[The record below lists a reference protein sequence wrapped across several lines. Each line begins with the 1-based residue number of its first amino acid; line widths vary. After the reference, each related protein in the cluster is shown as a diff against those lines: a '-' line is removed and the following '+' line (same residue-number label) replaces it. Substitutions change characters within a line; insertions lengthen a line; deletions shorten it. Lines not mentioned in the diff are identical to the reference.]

1 MKKWLPLC
9 FLCSSSLYAAES
21 NLPGSYLREFSDP
34 NGNADFI
41 IAAKNGSW
49 SVVGFDAYLPGKQT
63 SAKDKSALFKRMNW
77 QITHPDTAECISFD
91 MQAICYLPATENK
104 TTDGAAL
111 DAGYY
116 YYDPLSGVSK
126 LKKL

>member
-1 MKKWLPLC
+1 MLDSPLKERDC
-9 FLCSSSLYAAES
+9 ASI
-21 NLPGSYLREFSDP
+21 P
-34 NGNADFI
+34 
-41 IAAKNGSW
+41 
-49 SVVGFDAYLPGKQT
+49 
-63 SAKDKSALFKRMNW
+63 FKRMNW

-91 MQAICYLPATENK
+91 MQAICYLPAAENK

>member
-63 SAKDKSALFKRMNW
+63 SAKDKSALVNYSPLKRS
-77 QITHPDTAECISFD
+77 SF
-91 MQAICYLPATENK
+91 QAN
-104 TTDGAAL
+104 
-111 DAGYY
+111 
-116 YYDPLSGVSK
+116 LSGQLFFFDAS
-126 LKKL
+126 LSTAG